1 MRSAPNWQLNQRP
14 SLGLTQSD
22 VVLTMPVSKTDH
34 DKLIDAQKLLS
45 VAEGNFDAA
54 MCACRS
60 NPSGRNRAEVQ
71 RARSQLMK
79 ASRYIALLDQLL
91 GR

>member
-1 MRSAPNWQLNQRP
+1 MRSAHNRQLNRRP
-14 SLGLTQSD
+14 SLSPTQSD
-22 VVLTMPVSKTDH
+22 VLPTMPVSKTDPE
-34 DKLIDAQKLLS
+34 KLIDAQKLLS

-60 NPSGRNRAEVQ
+60 NPSERNRAEVQ
-71 RARSQLMK
+71 RAQSEIEK
-79 ASRYIALLDQLL
+79 ASRYIALLDQLR